1 MPCERCFPQFV
12 DSFLPVAAMSSVSDD
27 ARTSGP
33 AGDADLPLARL
44 LFPVIRASG
53 GGFAD
58 SRAAVDS
65 ALERGVG
72 GFIVFGGDAGAVRDL
87 AAELHER
94 SAHPLL
100 LGSDLERGA
109 GQQFRG
115 ATPLPPAAAIG
126 WLDDLDTTRRAGEL
140 TAREA
145 RALGINWVYAPVA
158 DVDLEPRNPII
169 GTRAFGTEPEQVAAQ
184 VKAWVHGCAAG
195 GALSCAKHFPGH
207 GRTTGDS
214 HIERPCVDASRE
226 ALAQDLEPFRA
237 AVTAGVDSMMTAHVC
252 YPAYDPGGAPA
263 TLSEPMLAGLLRRD
277 LVFAGLIVTDALIM
291 DGLVEGTNEPR
302 AAVQAL
308 AAGCDALLYPEDMD
322 GIESEIAAALQDGR
336 LSRDRV
342 TNALARIAAAADA
355 VGGAPHGEW
364 GREADR
370 RWALSTAQR
379 SLRVLRGEPRLPDGP
394 VRLIEVE
401 DDAGGPYPPYPR
413 TALPAALRTAGTELS
428 ESGEPLVAVYSD
440 IRAWKGRPGISEQ
453 AQAQVRSVTQEFPDA
468 TVVLFSHLRLAG
480 ELPGAKNVL
489 AAWGGEALMQ
499 EAVVSWL
506 TGSCGGLPSAA
517 AGLDR

>member
-1 MPCERCFPQFV
+1 MNT
-12 DSFLPVAAMSSVSDD
+12 SSDLASD
-27 ARTSGP
+27 
-33 AGDADLPLARL
+33 AGLPLARL

-58 SRAAVDS
+58 SRAPVDS

-72 GFIVFGGDAGAVRDL
+72 GFILFGGDAAAVRDL
-87 AAELHER
+87 TAELHER
-94 SAHPLL
+94 SPHPLL

-115 ATPLPPAAAIG
+115 ATPLPPAAALG
-126 WLDDLDTTRRAGEL
+126 SLDDLGATRRAGEL

-169 GTRAFGTEPEQVAAQ
+169 GTRAFGTEPERVARQ
-184 VKAWVHGCAAG
+184 VKAWVTGCAAG

-214 HIERPCVDASRE
+214 HIERPCVDAGRE
-226 ALAQDLEPFRA
+226 ALAQDLKPFRA
-237 AVTAGVDSMMTAHVC
+237 AADARVNSMMTAHVC

-263 TLSEPMLAGLLRRD
+263 TLSEPMLGGLLRRD
-277 LVFAGLIVTDALIM
+277 LGFAGLIVTDALIM
-291 DGLVEGTNEPR
+291 DGLVEGIDEPR

-322 GIESEIAAALQDGR
+322 GIEREIAAALRDGR
-336 LSRDRV
+336 LSADRV
-342 TNALARIAAAADA
+342 ADALARIAAAADA
-355 VGGAPHGEW
+355 VAGAPHGEW

-370 RWALSTAQR
+370 RWALSIAQR
-379 SLRVLRGEPRLPDGP
+379 SLFVLRGEPRLPDGP
-394 VRLIEVE
+394 VHLIEVE
-401 DDAGGPYPPYPR
+401 DDADGPYPPYPR
-413 TALPAALRTAGTELS
+413 SAFPAALKAAGAELG
-428 ESGEPLVAVYSD
+428 ETGEPVIVVYSD
-440 IRAWKGRPGISEQ
+440 IRAWKGRPGISER
-453 AQAQVRSVTQEFPDA
+453 AQAEVRSITQQFPEV
-468 TVVLFSHLRLAG
+468 TVVLFSHPRLAD
-480 ELPGAKNVL
+480 EVPGAKHLL

-499 EAVVSWL
+499 EAAVSWL
-506 TGSCGGLPSAA
+506 TGSRGGLPSAA